1 MSFRIYK
8 GDTLSISPNRSFSA
22 KLVKFV
28 SLVLGFA
35 AMVLLSEAH
44 AQGFP
49 NKAVRIV
56 IPFAPG
62 GSADATARIIN
73 DKLST
78 LWGQPVIVEYK
89 PGANTVIGSNF
100 VAKSAPDGYTLLLTS
115 SAHVVNPSLYAKLP
129 YDSVNDLAAVSI
141 VSATPFALVAT
152 NTLPVKS
159 VKDVIAL
166 LRAKP
171 GSQSFGTSDSSS
183 LFAGHLFNMM
193 AKTEFQSVPYKGAAP
208 LMNDLAGGHVPL
220 GFASVS
226 SAQGMASTNR
236 VRVLGVG
243 SLTPSVLFPDAPP
256 IANDLPGFEAIIW
269 FGLFVPRDTPKDIIV
284 KIHRD
289 LATVLMDTD
298 VQKRIIGLGAEP
310 GSASTK
316 EFEARIKT
324 EMALWANVAKVAG
337 IKPE

>member
-1 MSFRIYK
+1 MMK
-8 GDTLSISPNRSFSA
+8 
-22 KLVKFV
+22 KL
-28 SLVLGFA
+28 
-35 AMVLLSEAH
+35 LLILLAVAITGVMFTGGIGVAH

-49 NKAVRIV
+49 NKPVRIV
-56 IPFAPG
+56 IPFSAG
-62 GSADATARIIN
+62 GSADNTARIIN
-73 DKLST
+73 DKLSV
-78 LWGQPVIVEYK
+78 LWGQPVIIEFK
-89 PGANTVIGSNF
+89 PGANAIIGSDF

-115 SAHVVNPSLYAKLP
+115 PAHVVNPSVYAKLP
-129 YDSVNDLAAVSI
+129 YDSVNDLKAVSLI
-141 VSATPFALVAT
+141 SATAYALVAA

-171 GSQSFGTSDSSS
+171 GTLSFGNSDSSS

-208 LMNDLAGGHVPL
+208 LMIDLAGGHVPL

-226 SAQGMASTNR
+226 SVQNHVRTNR
-236 VRVLGVG
+236 MRLLGIG
-243 SLTPSVLFPDAPP
+243 SLTPSVLFPDAPL
-256 IANDLPGFEAIIW
+256 IANDLPGYEALFW
-269 FGLFVPRDTPKDIIV
+269 LGLFVPRDTPKDIIA

-289 LATVLMDTD
+289 LATVLKDTD
-298 VQKRIIGLGAEP
+298 VQKRILGLGAEP
-310 GSASTK
+310 GSASTE

-324 EMALWANVAKVAG
+324 EMALWATVAKAAG